1 LVSRFIEPTPYK
13 LGGHVSAEPTPAL

>member
-13 LGGHVSAEPTPAL
+13 LGGHMSAEPTPTL